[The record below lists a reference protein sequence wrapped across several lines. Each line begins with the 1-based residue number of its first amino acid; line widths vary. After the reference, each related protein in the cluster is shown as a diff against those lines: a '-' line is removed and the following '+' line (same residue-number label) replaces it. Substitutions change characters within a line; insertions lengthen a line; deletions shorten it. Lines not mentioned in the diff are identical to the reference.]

1 MIEEKAE
8 KPPSGRWQQIRQ
20 EYRASLSATVRSR
33 ATWFFITCLLAALV
47 ILALKGRFSVI
58 LSSLPFILFT
68 LLFALLTIPLT
79 AGADQLPPIGTS
91 CSRPRLCWQVMLLLI
106 VILLATYRGIVLN
119 MPQALPIPLLYPLAY
134 WSLNFLDA
142 GPVPLGNWIT
152 IPVLYFIIPVALL
165 LLLGASWSELGLGR
179 GYRSWRVALLWSLL
193 PLITIV
199 AFLLTGVT
207 SLVNVGIKVAG
218 NIFQNGF
225 FEEFLFRGAL
235 MTRLSYLL
243 RDDWGFVLS
252 TLMFGLFHIGVQTSA
267 VHGDW
272 LVGAAYTIINQGVIG
287 LGMAIIFLRTRNLLA
302 SSIFHVLLDTL

>member
-8 KPPSGRWQQIRQ
+8 STPRRRWQQIRQ

-33 ATWFFITCLLAALV
+33 AAWFFTAFLLAALV

-79 AGADQLPPIGTS
+79 AGGDRLPPIETR
-91 CSRPRLCWQVMLLLI
+91 CSRPRLCWQIVLLLI

-119 MPQALPIPLLYPLAY
+119 MPQTLHIPLLYPLAY
-134 WSLNFLDA
+134 WSLDFLDA
-142 GPVPLGNWIT
+142 GPLFLGNWIT
-152 IPVLYFIIPVALL
+152 IPVLYFIIPAALL
-165 LLLGASWSELGLGR
+165 LLTGAGWGELGLGR
-179 GYRSWRVALLWSLL
+179 GYHGWRVALLWSFL
-193 PLITIV
+193 PLLVIII
-199 AFLLTGVT
+199 FLLTGVT

-243 RDDWGFVLS
+243 RDDWGLVLS
-252 TLMFGLFHIGVQTSA
+252 TLMFGLFHIGVQTS
-267 VHGDW
+267 VLHGDW
-272 LVGAAYTIINQGVIG
+272 LAGAAYAIIDQAFIG

-302 SSIFHVLLDTL
+302 SSIFHVLLDTI